1 MRIHNGLEPELYE
14 CAQMILHDQCPPKQ
28 EYYFCMKQEDDSDMD
43 CTQCWSNYLLKL
55 YYGLEAYGR

>member
-1 MRIHNGLEPELYE
+1 MRILNGLESELYE

-28 EYYFCMKQEDDSDMD
+28 EDDSDMD
-43 CTQCWSNYLLKL
+43 RTQCWSNYLLKL